1 MFRYVLRILAY
12 LKPYKGL
19 SALTILGI
27 FLSSIGALIEP
38 WPLKI
43 IVDNVLSNQPLPD
56 PWHQWFGWLEPQKVK
71 FLIFLLLAGLAVML
85 LHNLFTI
92 LTNYWD
98 TNLEQKVILDFRSD
112 LFRHAQRLSLAY
124 HAQRAVLSASRCSY
138 RARLCCLL

>member
-1 MFRYVLRILAY
+1 MLRLIFRIFRY

-19 SALTILGI
+19 SVLTILGI
-27 FLSSIGALIEP
+27 FLSSIGALLEP

-43 IVDNVLSNQPLPD
+43 IVDNILSNHPLPP
-56 PWHQWFGWLEPQKVK
+56 PWSEWFGWLEPQKVK
-71 FLIFLLLAGLAVML
+71 FLILLLLLGLLVML

-112 LFRHAQRLSLAY
+112 LFLHAQRLSLAF
-124 HAQRAVLSASRCSY
+124 HDQKRSGMLI
-138 RARLCCLL
+138 